1 MIHLPTEKNDLDN
14 ALPASILQESDQHH
28 EDSMIKDF
36 ESWKAEILFTG
47 NIIQDGD
54 NSVDPGERH
63 RRFMRFV
70 EMVDAL
76 TGNEGPLAVDSLF
89 ESIQVNYSYGAY
101 HSINHALAR
110 FPEMEYLSGLVRA
123 LPRLI
128 ESLPDQAGE
137 HLVSVANGM
146 GGKWEYQ
153 IGIFNRIVAE
163 SSADVRASI
172 ISFVREQE
180 TNGWLDHRVGVL
192 CPF

>member
-1 MIHLPTEKNDLDN
+1 
-14 ALPASILQESDQHH
+14 
-28 EDSMIKDF
+28 MIKDF
-36 ESWKAEILFTG
+36 ETWKAELLFTG
-47 NIIQDGD
+47 NIIQDD
-54 NSVDPGERH
+54 DESVDSDESH

-76 TGNEGPLAVDSLF
+76 TGKEGPQVVDALF
-89 ESIQVNYSYGAY
+89 ESIQVNDSYGAY

-128 ESLPDQAGE
+128 ERLPDQAGE

-153 IGIFNRIVAE
+153 IGILNRIVSE
-163 SSADVRASI
+163 SSADIKTVI
-172 ISFVREQE
+172 TSFVREQE
-180 TNGWLDHRVGVL
+180 KDGWLEHRVGII

>member
-1 MIHLPTEKNDLDN
+1 
-14 ALPASILQESDQHH
+14 
-28 EDSMIKDF
+28 MIKDF
-36 ESWKAEILFTG
+36 ESWKAELLFTG

-54 NSVDPGERH
+54 KSVDFDERH

-76 TGNEGPLAVDSLF
+76 TGNEGSLAVDALF

-101 HSINHALAR
+101 HSIDHALAR
-110 FPEMEYLSGLVRA
+110 FPEMEYLSGLARA

-128 ESLPDQAGE
+128 ENLPDQAGE
-137 HLVSVANGM
+137 QLVSVANGM
-146 GGKWEYQ
+146 DGKWEYQ
-153 IGIFNRIVAE
+153 ISIFNRIVSE
-163 SSADVRASI
+163 STADIKAAI

-180 TNGWLDHRVGVL
+180 RDGWLDHRVGVL